1 VTDDSIDLPKEFLA
15 YKERYPDF
23 FPESTPIE
31 KQLIFFRQYQ
41 SRQNQREAER
51 AMIIVN
57 NELESEALEREKLKE
72 IRAIQALSEQNPMQK
87 FITGYSISHVGHT
100 QILRAIIYSE
110 CLKSSC
116 TTKGLQPAVTGMRGS
131 GKSHAVRTAT
141 HLMPKDAVYT
151 ATLSPKALFYKN
163 PAQKTTFYMDDA
175 VIPEE
180 LVSLMKRKQTQFQES
195 TIYGTVVDKKW
206 VEVSIDKRMVFITT
220 SVSQLGDEQLTDRA
234 LLIDI
239 KNEKSDD
246 EIFYKF
252 ESERRTRGLPEF
264 PECDEVTLCRDML
277 AHIRNNEFRVIIPAL
292 DFAFYHDR
300 RLMEQCYDLMEAS
313 AILNYM
319 SREHQNDNG
328 TIIVRATTED
338 LANALDFD
346 MFRFSESKALAK
358 MTRSERAFDQVVQGL
373 LSNSESKHFTE
384 KELADLTNL
393 TVPAVRNHLY
403 GRGNNPTT
411 LKDQVGLCGKTTWY
425 KIDTEKEIATDS
437 IKNHII
443 VQKHTYA
450 NATFAWIR
458 DV

>member
-1 VTDDSIDLPKEFLA
+1 MTDDTIDLPKDFLE

-23 FPESTPIE
+23 FPDSTPIE
-31 KQLIFFRQYQ
+31 KQLTFFKEYQ

-57 NELESEALEREKLKE
+57 NELESEALEQEKLKE
-72 IRAIQALSEQNPMQK
+72 IRAIKALSEQNPMQK

-163 PAQKTTFYMDDA
+163 PAEKTTFYMDDA

-206 VEVSIDKRMVFITT
+206 VEVSIDRRMVFITT

-239 KNEKSDD
+239 KNEKTDD

-252 ESERRTRGLPEF
+252 ESERRTKGLPEF

-277 AHIRNNEFRVIIPAL
+277 SHIRNNEFRVIIPAL
-292 DFAFYHDR
+292 DFAYYHDR

-319 SREHQNDNG
+319 NREHQKDNE
-328 TIIVRATTED
+328 TIIVKATSED

-358 MTRSERAFDQVVQGL
+358 MTKSERAFDQAVQVL
-373 LSNSESKHFTE
+373 LNGSESKHFTE
-384 KELADLTNL
+384 KELADLIGL
-393 TVPAVRNHLY
+393 TVPAVRNYLY
-403 GRGNNPTT
+403 GRGNSPTT

-425 KIDTEKEIATDS
+425 KIDTEKEIATDA

-443 VQKHTYA
+443 VQRHTYE
-450 NATFAWIR
+450 NASFAWIR